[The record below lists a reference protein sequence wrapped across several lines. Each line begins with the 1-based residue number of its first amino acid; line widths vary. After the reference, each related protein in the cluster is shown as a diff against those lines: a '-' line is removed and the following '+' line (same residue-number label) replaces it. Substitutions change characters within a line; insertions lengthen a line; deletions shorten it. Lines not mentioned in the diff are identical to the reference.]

1 MAFKEMLQNTFNN
14 PETFWAFIGVVISAI
29 SVFCGIIFGIKN
41 LNNKR
46 TKLRLERRDYETL
59 SGRAAVKIWIYN
71 LNDFN
76 VIITHIFFAQNPRD
90 KYGIEFVPL
99 NNEIPKTLNPFESAA
114 FSVDELGLCA
124 LETAPYIVV
133 ETTSGKR
140 FVLDFRKR

>member
-1 MAFKEMLQNTFNN
+1 MLQNTFNN
-14 PETFWAFIGVVISAI
+14 PETFWAFLGVVISAI

-99 NNEIPKTLNPFESAA
+99 NNEIPKALNPFESVA